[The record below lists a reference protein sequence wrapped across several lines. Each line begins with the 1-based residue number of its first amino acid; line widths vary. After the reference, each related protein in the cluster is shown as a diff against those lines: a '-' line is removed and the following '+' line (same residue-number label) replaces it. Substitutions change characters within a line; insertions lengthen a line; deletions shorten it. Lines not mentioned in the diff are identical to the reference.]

1 MISNK
6 GFSLLEL
13 LVAMTIIALLG
24 TLGFK
29 QYQRYSMSSRHL
41 KAQDDLKIVAEGL
54 DQFYLKY
61 GQYPELPSYE
71 SMVATNSP
79 LLKENFIKVGMKNND
94 PFGQPYQGR
103 ASRATYELKYLG
115 VPDRSVEYPGV
126 TRTPSQI
133 TSNESSDGISGK

>member
-1 MISNK
+1 MMSSK

-54 DQFYLKY
+54 DQYYLKY
-61 GQYPELPSYE
+61 GQYPDLPSYE
-71 SMVATNSP
+71 SMVTTNSP

-103 ASRATYELKYLG
+103 ASRNTYELKYLG
-115 VPDRSVEYPGV
+115 VPDRTQEYPGI

-133 TSNESSDGISGK
+133 TGNEVSEGTSIK

>member
-94 PFGQPYQGR
+94 PNGQPYQGR

-115 VPDRSVEYPGV
+115 VPDRSGEYPGV

>member
-61 GQYPELPSYE
+61 GQYPE
-71 SMVATNSP
+71 
-79 LLKENFIKVGMKNND
+79 
-94 PFGQPYQGR
+94 
-103 ASRATYELKYLG
+103 
-115 VPDRSVEYPGV
+115 
-126 TRTPSQI
+126 
-133 TSNESSDGISGK
+133 